1 MWDEMIEADMRRR
14 YFGRMAGRHETV
26 ERILSVSMVVASS
39 ATAVVVIGFID
50 FGAELLALCSAVL
63 AAVAGKLQFGR
74 SSMKNAEF
82 SVVWGHVHSEYS
94 DLWIDIESQ
103 RLSHN
108 DVFEQ
113 LRALRHRH
121 EDIDRQ
127 TTASPVKS
135 KILSDCFHEAE
146 KMALAP

>member
-14 YFGRMAGRHETV
+14 FFGRMAGRHETV

-63 AAVAGKLQFGR
+63 AAVTGKLQFGR

-82 SVVWGHVHSEYS
+82 SVVW
-94 DLWIDIESQ
+94 DIFT
-103 RLSHN
+103 LSIRISGSTSTVSGSLTMMCSN
-108 DVFEQ
+108 SLE
-113 LRALRHRH
+113 R
-121 EDIDRQ
+121 
-127 TTASPVKS
+127 
-135 KILSDCFHEAE
+135 
-146 KMALAP
+146 